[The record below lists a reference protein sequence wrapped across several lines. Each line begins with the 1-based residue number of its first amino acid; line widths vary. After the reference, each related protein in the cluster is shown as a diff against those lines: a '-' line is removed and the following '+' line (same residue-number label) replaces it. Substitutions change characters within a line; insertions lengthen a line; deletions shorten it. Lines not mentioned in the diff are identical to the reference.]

1 MQCRIIL
8 TTVAVVQ
15 HGYFRP
21 VLFYVILFLRK
32 TVKYIHSVLFKVSL
46 QCKVISLG
54 LAMMSH
60 FLFYFMMVI
69 VNQFDRFLNRFDVYF
84 TLNPR
89 FRNAFFCCCL
99 DFTGV

>member
-15 HGYFRP
+15 QGYFRP

-32 TVKYIHSVLFKVSL
+32 MVKYIPSVLFKVSL
-46 QCKVISLG
+46 QCKIISLG

-69 VNQFDRFLNRFDVYF
+69 VNKFDRFLNRFDVYF

-89 FRNAFFCCCL
+89 FRNAFFCCCP